1 MKIYSWS
8 LKLKE
13 KLSERNN
20 LFKLIEAKILPA
32 HLLRHNTQGHGY
44 TLATHKR
51 AGQNIHKVFHSHN
64 TMTTRQNECI
74 PSSLYHRYIPF
85 ADC

>member
-32 HLLRHNTQGHGY
+32 HLLRDNTQEQGY

-51 AGQNIHKVFHSHN
+51 ARQNIHKVF
-64 TMTTRQNECI
+64 
-74 PSSLYHRYIPF
+74 LF
-85 ADC
+85 A

>member
-1 MKIYSWS
+1 MCLLNPKTRLLINYSLIYTARDKQLMKIYSWS

-20 LFKLIEAKILPA
+20 LFKIVEAKILPA

-51 AGQNIHKVFHSHN
+51 AGQNIHKVF
-64 TMTTRQNECI
+64 
-74 PSSLYHRYIPF
+74 LF
-85 ADC
+85 A

>member
-1 MKIYSWS
+1 MLNPKTGSPINYSLIDTARDKQPMKIYSWS

-32 HLLRHNTQGHGY
+32 HLLRHNTPRHGY

-51 AGQNIHKVFHSHN
+51 AGQNIHKVF
-64 TMTTRQNECI
+64 
-74 PSSLYHRYIPF
+74 LF
-85 ADC
+85 A

>member
-32 HLLRHNTQGHGY
+32 HLLRHNTQRHGLLLIRGLDRTFTKSSY
-44 TLATHKR
+44 SHK
-51 AGQNIHKVFHSHN
+51 